1 MTPLEELLAAEI
13 RQQGSVGF
21 ERFMEAALY
30 HPEHGYYRNARD
42 PFGFEGDF
50 YTSSQMQPVFGR
62 LLAQKIDAWRREM
75 GSPPD
80 FTLVELGAGRGET
93 IAEIKRWLP
102 DLQTLAVDVD
112 TGKMPRRFRGVVLA
126 NEFFDAL
133 PVSSI
138 ARGPQGLIEHRVGLD
153 GEQFVWKQEAAS
165 EPRFDEYIGR
175 YFSSLPEGNRT
186 EVNRRALDYLERI
199 AERLEAGYLLAI
211 DYGYTADEIARGG
224 RFPQGSLMSY
234 QRHRS
239 NDDVLT
245 EPGSRDITSHV
256 NFSALDVRAHEL
268 GFLTEPLRSQTAF
281 LMEIGEP
288 DDFHTALGGADTAD
302 DFDLRMKLKSLLF
315 GIGET
320 FWVFVARKR

>member
-1 MTPLEELLAAEI
+1 MTPLEELLASEI
-13 RQQGSVGF
+13 RQQGSIGF

-30 HPEHGYYRNARD
+30 HPKHGYYRSARD

-62 LLAQKIDAWRREM
+62 LLAPKIDAWRREM
-75 GSPPD
+75 GSPAD

-93 IAEIKRWLP
+93 IAEIKRCLP
-102 DLQTLAVDVD
+102 DLKAVAVDVD
-112 TGKMPRRFRGVVLA
+112 GGEMPERLTGVVLA

-138 ARGPQGLIEHRVGLD
+138 ERGPQGLIEHRVGLD
-153 GEQFVWKQEAAS
+153 GEQFVWKPEAAS
-165 EPRFDEYIGR
+165 NPRFDEYVEH
-175 YFSSLPEGNRT
+175 YTPALPEGNRT
-186 EVNRRALDYLERI
+186 EVNRRALDYLGYI

-239 NDDVLT
+239 DEDVLA
-245 EPGSRDITSHV
+245 EPGRRDITSHV
-256 NFSALDVRAHEL
+256 NFSALDIRAREL
-268 GFLTEPLRSQTAF
+268 GFVTEPLQSQTAF
-281 LMEIGEP
+281 LMEIGEL
-288 DDFHTALGGADTAD
+288 DDFQAALGGLNTAD

-320 FWVFVARKR
+320 FRVFVVRKG